1 LKINLLLY
9 SHDWFPLM
17 GGIQTITMDLASGL
31 VRESMI
37 NPENAADVTLVTQ
50 TPAAGM
56 NDAALPF
63 PVIRRPSKRNLVR
76 LFRAADIVH
85 LAGPSLLPLTLGYL
99 IRKPIVLEHHGYQ
112 SICPNGLLLYEPDRS
127 VCPGHFM
134 ARNYMACVRCNAG
147 GLGWLGSVRSMAL
160 TFPRRWLARQVTA
173 NIAVSR
179 HIAMRTALPHTQVI
193 YHGVPEPKVA
203 DAVPSRGGEEP
214 PFCFAYVGRLVH
226 EKGVAVLLRAASRL
240 VRQRYRFE
248 VKIVGDG
255 AQRAELEKLS
265 EDLGLQSCT
274 RFLGAVPVE
283 SVSEV
288 LGTAQVVVMPSVW
301 EDVAPLVAIEQMM
314 HGRLVIASDIGGLG
328 ETVNDSGLKFQP
340 GDDAMLAE
348 RMRWVLEDPSRA
360 REIGLKARE
369 IALKQFTVSR
379 MVEQHLQLYQSLLR
393 R

>member
-1 LKINLLLY
+1 
-9 SHDWFPLM
+9 M

-31 VRESMI
+31 VRESKI
-37 NPENAADVTLVTQ
+37 NPENAVDVTLVTQ
-50 TPAAGM
+50 TPANGM
-56 NDAALPF
+56 NDAELPF
-63 PVIRRPSKRNLVR
+63 PVIRRPSKWNLIR

-99 IRKPIVLEHHGYQ
+99 LRKTIVLEHHGYQ

-134 ARNYMACVRCNAG
+134 ARNYTACVRCNAG
-147 GLGWLGSVRSMAL
+147 GLGWLGSARSVAL
-160 TFPRRWLARQVTA
+160 TFPRRWLAGQVTA

-203 DAVPSRGGEEP
+203 DAAPSRGGDEP
-214 PFCFAYVGRLVH
+214 LFCFAYVGRLVH

-240 VRQRYRFE
+240 VQQRYRFE

-255 AQRAELEKLS
+255 TQRAELEKLS

-288 LGTAQVVVMPSVW
+288 LGTAQAVVMPSVW

-314 HGRLVIASDIGGLG
+314 HGRLVIASEIGGLG

-360 REIGLKARE
+360 REIGMKARQ